1 MANIKVAVR
10 VRPISQR
17 EINVTGSDVV
27 VHTGSREVSLTNLKV
42 SSSKAGDS
50 RERTRRYSFDY
61 CFDSS
66 DPVAENYA
74 SQERIYS
81 TLGESVLETI
91 FRGYNSCLVA
101 YGQSAS
107 GKTYTMMGT
116 KDDPGLIPRICNGI
130 FARVAGRN
138 ETSEESFRI
147 SVSYLEVYNE
157 RVRDLLKP
165 STSSNGLRVR
175 EHPRLGPYVQG
186 LTQHQ
191 VETLS
196 SLMFRVEEGTKARK
210 TASTLQNPTSSR
222 SHALL
227 TLTLEP
233 FTSTGVASASVQT
246 SKSSTSSNVRRQD
259 FTHGCKLHLVDLAGS
274 ENAAACAGI
283 NRLKEGANINKSL
296 VALGNVISALAER
309 GNSGN
314 NPGRRFIPYRDS
326 ALTWLLKDSLGGNA
340 TTIMLATISPA
351 SGSFNETSHTLR
363 FAQRAQSV
371 INRPVINEDP
381 VAKIIRELRAEVA
394 RLKSLLLE
402 KSIEPHTELK
412 HPPCPCQY
420 NQDRQDFE
428 TRCVSTSTSNSPTPD
443 SVSSNVSLTRRHS
456 ASDSITPKSDTNTP
470 PKCFGSLE
478 IIENIDDTSCN
489 LPLTNYNC
497 ARISQ
502 LIEEEVNEPVFV
514 DIPTLV
520 AVLIKPDDSV
530 QSNSHQ
536 IEEICS
542 DTVPEDSIENEF
554 AGCVASKAIKNLDTE
569 TIEAVNHKINT
580 NGVDHGPSFH
590 IIESSVKSYTSRK
603 PKLRKQQSTDSN
615 LHGITPAL
623 AASRRYGST
632 ETLGKR
638 SQPPAVVQ
646 KFHPPQTAVEK
657 RVNSDKP
664 KKLNNIKEI
673 DDKSDSSRREV
684 PTKPRPN
691 LTRKPSIDILKRR
704 TSKDSSSSSSKEE
717 VGSTKERRSSFVES
731 EQLSSKPH
739 TIIQRTRRAD
749 IVAAVTERLYSSRK
763 TSEDSNTASTPASD
777 IRSPENSEVK
787 IASATRMRLQEI
799 SRKMLAKRR
808 RICVDTQTDSA
819 STLRLKDKGINVRE
833 PKVLRKDASVL
844 TDRHEN
850 YDLLEPCDKVV
861 RRVKEMSTSTTD
873 APDLPPVYFK
883 DSANITDHCGNHW
896 DTMELCQHDSGI
908 LYDDAHFDSAVEMT
922 ESSMNTNLPI
932 EPPSSG
938 VQTSEEDTRT
948 CCNGTRHPS
957 HPCQKEIKPC
967 CPPKIITPRGDH
979 QPLTHD
985 HSHDEHAHDHGHDHV
1000 DDHDHSHHDES
1011 VHDHKSHEH
1020 GHQPSHAHGHDH
1032 HDHDHH
1038 DHQDHHPH
1046 HPVVKSCC
1054 PPEVHSPHKHSA
1066 DDCDKSVISINLPDM
1081 INITIQSPVVLE
1093 SKVKVF
1099 DGKDSR
1105 QSDTKRDTETQTDK
1119 KDALEIGTLTDE
1131 ISSRPRMRDSSTTT
1145 ITRPSGSQTDGRTF
1159 RIENIFQDPHG
1170 NGSTSIDIHPGISS
1184 NYYQPNNSI
1193 LFTNSIGTSFTVGGR
1208 DNEKFYDPGLLSP
1221 VGRRRKSLTSEWFSK
1236 ASCTWPTA
1244 SRWRSQSPL
1253 GIAPRNY
1260 NSTDNYTLASNYFY
1274 KHDVN
1279 TNSPSSRNISWREN
1293 YNINVSNAVGEQRT
1307 VTKPV
1312 ETKVT
1317 DKLPTLMCPS
1327 AGVTNEGLRSSS
1339 FIGMIDRKGVYEQE
1353 TNFSDDSLDPKDE
1366 RARRLAGDIKNV
1378 SIVKNEIE
1386 DSVNDNPCPPD
1397 VVAHTKRD
1405 SCDSLLCPE
1414 DTADFDDTDIE
1425 LPRTKVSGLSAD
1437 LAPVQQFK
1445 SMILGVPLVPLLLN
1459 SECDD
1464 ESGLQHRSRDKKRV
1478 SFDDTNV
1485 IIEPVTSQ
1493 LRDYKFAGSSRSI
1506 MKLNNPESGNEKI
1519 SWKQSSESNHSTG
1532 LSFRRRTVLD
1542 CDDKSKKSS
1551 SIIEE
1556 YLDEAL
1562 VFMRNINSINK
1573 CVTSGGDTN
1582 EKPQVRHRRET
1593 LEASA
1598 CSPYEKCLRSMERL
1612 EQCLS
1617 RVKCHE
1623 DGLDVKRRESAEAK
1637 HGLADFRQDSQV
1649 SVSSTDDISFKY
1661 NNNYRVDRYF
1671 CRSDDTDEDESANFD
1686 FKTLDRYRR
1695 IIDTSRVKN
1704 PPKKRSRSL
1713 SSTRVSDCELDNAN
1727 IYPKLVGEI
1736 DEDALIARVKKSLP
1750 SPRCTISKY
1759 DSSDESSSS
1768 DEALAA
1774 FMESIDKVSRS
1785 KDKFKYPASPRVKFL
1800 QLLSERRRIVENSRS
1815 TGAS

>member
-1 MANIKVAVR
+1 M
-10 VRPISQR
+10 S
-17 EINVTGSDVV
+17 
-27 VHTGSREVSLTNLKV
+27 
-42 SSSKAGDS
+42 
-50 RERTRRYSFDY
+50 
-61 CFDSS
+61 
-66 DPVAENYA
+66 
-74 SQERIYS
+74 
-81 TLGESVLETI
+81 
-91 FRGYNSCLVA
+91 
-101 YGQSAS
+101 
-107 GKTYTMMGT
+107 
-116 KDDPGLIPRICNGI
+116 
-130 FARVAGRN
+130 
-138 ETSEESFRI
+138 
-147 SVSYLEVYNE
+147 
-157 RVRDLLKP
+157 
-165 STSSNGLRVR
+165 
-175 EHPRLGPYVQG
+175 
-186 LTQHQ
+186 
-191 VETLS
+191 
-196 SLMFRVEEGTKARK
+196 RVEEGTKARK

-233 FTSTGVASASVQT
+233 FTSTGIASASIQT
-246 SKSSTSSNVRRQD
+246 SESSTSRNVRRQD
-259 FTHGCKLHLVDLAGS
+259 FSHGCKLHLVDLAGS

-402 KSIEPHTELK
+402 KNIEPHTELK
-412 HPPCPCQY
+412 HPPCPCQH

-456 ASDSITPKSDTNTP
+456 TSDSITPKSDTNTP

-478 IIENIDDTSCN
+478 IIENIDDTSYN

-520 AVLIKPDDSV
+520 AVLIKPDDIV

-536 IEEICS
+536 IEEISS
-542 DTVPEDSIENEF
+542 DVVPEDSIENDF
-554 AGCVASKAIKNLDTE
+554 AGCVSPKAIKNLDTE
-569 TIEAVNHKINT
+569 KIETVNHKIET
-580 NGVDHGPSFH
+580 NEVDYVPSFH
-590 IIESSVKSYTSRK
+590 IIDSSPKCQTSHK
-603 PKLRKQQSTDSN
+603 AKLRKQQSTDSN

-623 AASRRYGST
+623 VVSKRYGST

-646 KFHPPQTAVEK
+646 KSQILSTSVEK

-664 KKLNNIKEI
+664 KKLNNIREI
-673 DDKSDSSRREV
+673 DDKSDQLKRDFSTKHR
-684 PTKPRPN
+684 PT
-691 LTRKPSIDILKRR
+691 LTRKSSIDVLKRR

-717 VGSTKERRSSFVES
+717 VNTKERRSSFLDS
-731 EQLSSKPH
+731 EQSKPH

-787 IASATRMRLQEI
+787 LASATRMRLQEI

-819 STLRLKDKGINVRE
+819 STLRLKDKAINVRE

-850 YDLLEPCDKVV
+850 YDLLEPSDKVV
-861 RRVKEMSTSTTD
+861 RRVKETSTSTAD
-873 APDLPPVYFK
+873 APHLPPIYFK
-883 DSANITDHCGNHW
+883 DSANITDHCSNHW

-908 LYDDAHFDSAVEMT
+908 LYDDAHFDGAVQMT

-948 CCNGTRHPS
+948 CCNGARHPA
-957 HPCQKEIKPC
+957 HPCQKNNKPC
-967 CPPKIITPRGDH
+967 CPPKIIIPRGGDH
-979 QPLTHD
+979 ESIAHD
-985 HSHDEHAHDHGHDHV
+985 HNHDGHAHDHPPDHS
-1000 DDHDHSHHDES
+1000 DDHEHHHHDES
-1011 VHDHKSHEH
+1011 VHDHQPHDHEDD
-1020 GHQPSHAHGHDH
+1020 HQTGHAHGHDH
-1032 HDHDHH
+1032 HDHHTHH
-1038 DHQDHHPH
+1038 QVIKP
-1046 HPVVKSCC
+1046 CC
-1054 PPEVHSPHKHSA
+1054 PPEVHSPHKHSP

-1099 DGKDSR
+1099 DGKDLR

-1119 KDALEIGTLTDE
+1119 KNALEIGTLTDE
-1131 ISSRPRMRDSSTTT
+1131 SVNRPRTRDSSTTT
-1145 ITRPSGSQTDGRTF
+1145 ITRPSSSQTDGRTF
-1159 RIENIFQDPHG
+1159 RIENIFHDPRG
-1170 NGSTSIDIHPGISS
+1170 NGSTSIDVHPGISS
-1184 NYYQPNNSI
+1184 NCYQPNNSI
-1193 LFTNSIGTSFTVGGR
+1193 LFTNSIGTSFTAGSR
-1208 DNEKFYDPGLLSP
+1208 DNEKFYDSGQLSP
-1221 VGRRRKSLTSEWFSK
+1221 VTRRRKSFANEWFNK
-1236 ASCTWPTA
+1236 ASSTWPTS
-1244 SRWRSQSPL
+1244 SRWRCQSPPS
-1253 GIAPRNY
+1253 ISPHNY
-1260 NSTDNYTLASNYFY
+1260 NSPSTSIDTYPLSSNYFY
-1274 KHDVN
+1274 NHD
-1279 TNSPSSRNISWREN
+1279 SPSNSSSSRKVSWREN
-1293 YNINVSNAVGEQRT
+1293 YRINMSNTPGEQRT

-1366 RARRLAGDIKNV
+1366 RVRRFAGDVK
-1378 SIVKNEIE
+1378 SDFIVKNKIE

-1405 SCDSLLCPE
+1405 CCDSLLCPE
-1414 DTADFDDTDIE
+1414 DTVDFDDTDIE
-1425 LPRTKVSGLSAD
+1425 LPRTKVSGLSGD
-1437 LAPVQQFK
+1437 PSVPVQQFK

-1459 SECDD
+1459 NDHD
-1464 ESGLQHRSRDKKRV
+1464 NDGILQRKSRDKKRV
-1478 SFDDTNV
+1478 SFGDTDV
-1485 IIEPVTSQ
+1485 ITEPMTSS
-1493 LRDYKFAGSSRSI
+1493 LRDYKFAGSLRSI
-1506 MKLNNPESGNEKI
+1506 MKLNNSESMDEKI
-1519 SWKQSSESNHSTG
+1519 SWTGPIESNHSTR
-1532 LSFRRRTVLD
+1532 LNFRSRTPLD
-1542 CDDKSKKSS
+1542 YDEISQKSGN
-1551 SIIEE
+1551 IIEE

-1573 CVTSGGDTN
+1573 CTSGGDGTN
-1582 EKPQVRHRRET
+1582 EKPLVRHRRQT

-1623 DGLDVKRRESAEAK
+1623 DGLQGVHDGRRRGSAEAK
-1637 HGLADFRQDSQV
+1637 LGLAEISQDHPL
-1649 SVSSTDDISFKY
+1649 SVNSVDDLSFKY

-1671 CRSDDTDEDESANFD
+1671 HRSVDDADEDNESANFD

-1695 IIDTSRVKN
+1695 IIDTSRVRN
-1704 PPKKRSRSL
+1704 TPKKRSRSL
-1713 SSTRVSDCELDNAN
+1713 SSARVSDCELDNG
-1727 IYPKLVGEI
+1727 IYPKLMGEI